1 MAIGNIN
8 ISACHC
14 HATPNAAISSINYT
28 LEIIEEMGSESKLY
42 SKVVGFRVLHI
53 GMCVK
58 NFLTSKEF
66 VPSRAL
72 ERRAPRSGATERR
85 YERPERGRSAT
96 PKMDPERKSERNSG
110 KGRSARWSA
119 RSDFCA
125 RPQK

>member
-1 MAIGNIN
+1 MFYCQNKDACHKGNRLFCYLIRAEYGELQFGMAIGNIN

-66 VPSRAL
+66 VPS
-72 ERRAPRSGATERR
+72 SSSYYIG
-85 YERPERGRSAT
+85 
-96 PKMDPERKSERNSG
+96 
-110 KGRSARWSA
+110 
-119 RSDFCA
+119 
-125 RPQK
+125 Q